1 MRPEAEAEVERRP
14 HDAEASRATG
24 GVPEQ
29 PSGWKGFVWVGWGWE
44 EEAIPT
50 TMFCEGR
57 LCAVEGMGVRDNYGI
72 KQPLQVSTAT
82 VNRLPH

>member
-29 PSGWKGFVWVGWGWE
+29 PSGWRGVWVGWG
-44 EEAIPT
+44 
-50 TMFCEGR
+50 
-57 LCAVEGMGVRDNYGI
+57 
-72 KQPLQVSTAT
+72 
-82 VNRLPH
+82 